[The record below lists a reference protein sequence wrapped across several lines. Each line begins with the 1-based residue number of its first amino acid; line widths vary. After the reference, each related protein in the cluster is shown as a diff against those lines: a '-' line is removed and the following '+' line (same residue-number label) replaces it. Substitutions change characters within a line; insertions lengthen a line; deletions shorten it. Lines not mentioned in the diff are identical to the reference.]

1 MFCIKCGAECEDYE
15 EGGILRQRCPRCGH
29 IHYQNPYPCIAVLV
43 VNEQGKYSWENGIR
57 SRFIQEMV
65 FALWVY

>member
-29 IHYQNPYPCIAVLV
+29 IHYQIL
-43 VNEQGKYSWENGIR
+43 IH
-57 SRFIQEMV
+57 
-65 FALWVY
+65 ALLFLL